1 MSRGIGND
9 THTSIKDADQ
19 VHKKCLSN
27 GQLMV
32 SERTILLCINTCGDI
47 VGNMKKI
54 IPLIMFASVSA
65 LASPVKADLTSRF
78 TSSVQLQVNA
88 AATQMQRVGNSYS
101 ISGTNVD
108 TTDGTTANTISGG
121 TIANGIYGPGTI
133 SATQDD
139 PGEAF
144 SFSTAFTQGD
154 ALVTS
159 APSVGA
165 VSALSNQL
173 STGAGT
179 AGNLAGTVNSQG
191 ALTVT
196 AGGAG
201 TIATG
206 QFVTELQID

>member
-1 MSRGIGND
+1 MLLGLAPLSAR
-9 THTSIKDADQ
+9 AD
-19 VHKKCLSN
+19 
-27 GQLMV
+27 M
-32 SERTILLCINTCGDI
+32 
-47 VGNMKKI
+47 
-54 IPLIMFASVSA
+54 
-65 LASPVKADLTSRF
+65 TSRM
-78 TSSVQLQVNA
+78 TTSVQLQVNA

-108 TTDGTTANTISGG
+108 TTDGTTANTVSAGAIASGV
-121 TIANGIYGPGTI
+121 YGPGTI
-133 SATQDD
+133 RATQDD

-173 STGAGT
+173 STAAGS
-179 AGNLAGTVNSQG
+179 AGSLAGTVTSQG

-201 TIATG
+201 TVATG
-206 QFVTELQID
+206 QFVSELQID

>member
-1 MSRGIGND
+1 
-9 THTSIKDADQ
+9 
-19 VHKKCLSN
+19 
-27 GQLMV
+27 
-32 SERTILLCINTCGDI
+32 
-47 VGNMKKI
+47 MKKL
-54 IPLIMFASVSA
+54 IPYIMLASLGIVS
-65 LASPVKADLTSRF
+65 SPVKADITSRM

-108 TTDGTTANTISGG
+108 TTDGTTANTVSAGSIASGV
-121 TIANGIYGPGTI
+121 YGPGTI
-133 SATQDD
+133 SVTQDD

-144 SFSTAFTQGD
+144 SFSTSFTQGD

-173 STGAGT
+173 STASGT
-179 AGNLAGTVNSQG
+179 AGDLAGTVNSQG

-201 TIATG
+201 TTATG
-206 QFVTELQID
+206 QFVSELQID

>member
-1 MSRGIGND
+1 
-9 THTSIKDADQ
+9 
-19 VHKKCLSN
+19 
-27 GQLMV
+27 
-32 SERTILLCINTCGDI
+32 
-47 VGNMKKI
+47 MKKL
-54 IPLIMFASVSA
+54 IPFMM
-65 LASPVKADLTSRF
+65 LASLGAIASPAKADLTSRF

-108 TTDGTTANTISGG
+108 TTDGTTANTVSAGAISSGV
-121 TIANGIYGPGTI
+121 YGPGTI
-133 SATQDD
+133 SVTQDD

-154 ALVTS
+154 ALPTS
-159 APSVGA
+159 APSVGS

-173 STGAGT
+173 STAAGS
-179 AGNLAGTVNSQG
+179 AGSLAGTVNSQG

-201 TIATG
+201 TVATG
-206 QFVTELQID
+206 QFVSELQID

>member
-1 MSRGIGND
+1 
-9 THTSIKDADQ
+9 
-19 VHKKCLSN
+19 
-27 GQLMV
+27 
-32 SERTILLCINTCGDI
+32 
-47 VGNMKKI
+47 MKRAL
-54 IPLIMFASVSA
+54 PFIM
-65 LASPVKADLTSRF
+65 LASLGAIANPVKADLTSRF
-78 TSSVQLQVNA
+78 TSSVQLTVNA

-101 ISGTNVD
+101 ISGNNVD
-108 TTDGTTANTISGG
+108 TTDGTTANTVAAGAIASGV
-121 TIANGIYGPGTI
+121 YGPGTI

-179 AGNLAGTVNSQG
+179 AGSLAGTVTTQG

-201 TIATG
+201 TTATG
-206 QFVTELQID
+206 QFVTELEMN

>member
-1 MSRGIGND
+1 
-9 THTSIKDADQ
+9 
-19 VHKKCLSN
+19 
-27 GQLMV
+27 
-32 SERTILLCINTCGDI
+32 
-47 VGNMKKI
+47 
-54 IPLIMFASVSA
+54 MFAGFGVVA
-65 LASPVKADLTSRF
+65 NPVKADLTSRF

-88 AATQMQRVGNSYS
+88 AATQMSRVGNSYS

-108 TTDGTTANTISGG
+108 TTDGTTANTVSAGAIASGV
-121 TIANGIYGPGTI
+121 YGPGTI
-133 SATQDD
+133 SVTQDD

-159 APSVGA
+159 APSVGS

-201 TIATG
+201 TVATG
-206 QFVTELQID
+206 QFVSELQID

>member
-1 MSRGIGND
+1 M
-9 THTSIKDADQ
+9 
-19 VHKKCLSN
+19 
-27 GQLMV
+27 
-32 SERTILLCINTCGDI
+32 
-47 VGNMKKI
+47 
-54 IPLIMFASVSA
+54 
-65 LASPVKADLTSRF
+65 

-108 TTDGTTANTISGG
+108 TTDGTTANTVSAGAIASGV
-121 TIANGIYGPGTI
+121 YGPGTI

-154 ALVTS
+154 AIDTTGPDIGDIS
-159 APSVGA
+159 AY
-165 VSALSNQL
+165 SNQL
-173 STGAGT
+173 STAAGS
-179 AGNLAGTVNSQG
+179 AGNLAGTVTSQG

-201 TIATG
+201 TTATG
-206 QFVTELQID
+206 QFVTELEIN